1 MRAELIHVADFQSGV
16 GSKSLSPFPGGDETS
31 ATADEP
37 HPPLSHTTFFLPS
50 FLSFPF
56 SGPCPSTSICFIAY
70 FQTEQSGR
78 QGRGERPREGGRER
92 DKAQTVGRFFC
103 LFSSFSSRRR
113 MGRSLLCHPHSPSS
127 PRRVVHAAFYCALSF
142 EAKSSP
148 CDAWDDMSFN
158 TRGMGTLFR
167 VLQMINS
174 F

>member
-1 MRAELIHVADFQSGV
+1 MQIFSRESDR
-16 GSKSLSPFPGGDETS
+16 SLCLPSREAMKPLPLPMNRILLFLT
-31 ATADEP
+31 
-37 HPPLSHTTFFLPS
+37 PPSSFLPS
-50 FLSFPF
+50 FLSLFLALAP
-56 SGPCPSTSICFIAY
+56 PPPSALLPTSR
-70 FQTEQSGR
+70 QSRAG
-78 QGRGERPREGGRER
+78 GKEEESDRGREGG
-92 DKAQTVGRFFC
+92 TGSGGRSVFLSVQFF
-103 LFSSFSSRRR
+103 LSRRR

-174 F
+174 SF